1 MLNLRVKPVIVA
13 VGIFLFLLSFG
24 VLEARAEYTHD
35 PINQIDPAL
44 LVIDEDN
51 FLGAR
56 LDQELKFTGSDGV
69 EFTLG
74 SMLDKPLLLVLSYYE
89 CDGVCSTI
97 NMDLKKTLM
106 GAAGVQPG
114 VDYRVLTVSF
124 NKDDTPETRGM
135 FAKKLDL
142 SGNFEK
148 SWKVATFNNPEDI
161 KGLTGEL
168 GYNYF
173 WSNRDRVFIHPNVFI
188 FISPEEGR
196 VSRYLYGA
204 NLKGFDIELAVAEA
218 GFARLSKSR
227 VKDIKNFLLVACYSY
242 NFKEGSFVLNYP
254 LFIAAGSLFSGV
266 SLVLVSL
273 IIYRKK
279 KKREVRA

>member
-1 MLNLRVKPVIVA
+1 MRIKLSIA
-13 VGIFLFLLSFG
+13 VMGVFLLALFFGSF
-24 VLEARAEYTHD
+24 EARAEYTHD

-56 LDQELKFTGSDGV
+56 LDKTLSFTGSDGS

-74 SMLDKPLLLVLSYYE
+74 SMLDKPLILVLSYFE

-97 NMDLKKTLM
+97 NMDLKKTLL
-106 GAAGVQPG
+106 GAAGIVPG
-114 VDYRVLTVSF
+114 EDYRVLTVSF
-124 NKDDTPETRGM
+124 NKDDTPETRRM
-135 FAKKLDL
+135 FTDKLDL
-142 SGNFEK
+142 TGSFKNGWE
-148 SWKVATFNNPEDI
+148 VATFNNPEKI
-161 KGLTGEL
+161 KALTGEL
-168 GYNYF
+168 GYRYF

-188 FISPEEGR
+188 FISPEEGT

-218 GFARLSKSR
+218 GFGRRSASR

-254 LFIAAGSLFSGV
+254 LFIAAASLLTGV
-266 SLVLVSL
+266 SLVLFSFIV
-273 IIYRKK
+273 YRKK
-279 KKREVRA
+279 RGR